1 MTSSRREGPTLQ
13 ILRIRSDPI
22 IHIVSV
28 EVALKDF
35 SIRSLLMKVLVKSFS
50 LSLPNPKAFG
60 VMHMPAIDS
69 FTEREGKTKNE
80 RSAVSLAARDYRNG
94 HVSEWPEFASSWLQG
109 RHNRRASPVIRKP
122 KMMMVPLATILEI
135 RCMLLAP
142 QTLRDERG
150 PSKIRL
156 EVQRTDQ

>member
-1 MTSSRREGPTLQ
+1 MEMIKLMNLPSVSSLPYGSRMTSSRREGPTLQ
-13 ILRIRSDPI
+13 ILRIRSDPM
-22 IHIVSV
+22 IHTVSV

-80 RSAVSLAARDYRNG
+80 RSAVSLAANKRL
-94 HVSEWPEFASSWLQG
+94 SQWPCF
-109 RHNRRASPVIRKP
+109 
-122 KMMMVPLATILEI
+122 
-135 RCMLLAP
+135 
-142 QTLRDERG
+142 
-150 PSKIRL
+150 
-156 EVQRTDQ
+156 